1 MNDGVTISIFQ
12 LAQMFPNQECAR
24 AYLEAQ
30 RWPEGAVCPRC
41 AGSERIGTRKGG
53 YYRCNACKVDF
64 TVRTGTLMER
74 SHIPLHKWL
83 YTMYL
88 LVTCRKGIS
97 SLQLSKQIGITQ
109 KSAWFLLH
117 RLREACDNELQPLRG
132 VVQIDETFVGGKK
145 KNKPLFKRTKLGRGN
160 ADKQVVIGM
169 REAGGGTRTQLID
182 SVSIKNITSAVTK
195 HVEPGSLLYT
205 DELPAYQ
212 SLPPLYAHQT
222 VSHKE
227 LEYVRDEVTTNS
239 IESVWAVMKRGL
251 HGVYHHASKKHLA
264 RYANEFTFRLNAGN
278 VKQHTLH
285 RLNAL
290 VDSCVGKRITYRE
303 LTF

>member
-12 LAQMFPNQECAR
+12 LAQMFPDQDSAC

-30 RWPEGAVCPRC
+30 RWPEGAICPRC
-41 AGSERIGTRKGG
+41 AGNDRIGTRKGG

-117 RLREACDNELQPLRG
+117 RLREACDNDLQMLRG

-145 KNKPLFKRTKLGRGN
+145 KNKPLSKRTKLGRRS

-169 REAGGGTRTQLID
+169 REVGGRTRAQLID
-182 SVSIKNITSAVTK
+182 SVSIKNITSVVTK
-195 HVEPGSLLYT
+195 HVEPGSMLYT

-212 SLPPLYAHQT
+212 SLPPLYQHQT

-239 IESVWAVMKRGL
+239 IESLWAVMKRGL
-251 HGVYHHASKKHLA
+251 HGVYHHASKKHLG

-278 VKQHTLH
+278 VKLHTLL

-290 VDSCVGKRITYRE
+290 ADACVGKRITYRE
-303 LTF
+303 LTI